1 MNTLLNLHRKL
12 SFFRIV
18 RYILLLLF
26 AMLLCG
32 CEKALEP
39 EYPDFLLSDSAIFED
54 TATIDG
60 AIANIYTAL
69 RDNSIVTGNTNG
81 ANVLLGLY
89 ADELD
94 FYRADSQIDNSF
106 YNHTVLPNDPA
117 VLDFW
122 NNSYALIYSSNAII
136 EGLENSPLPNSE
148 KDPFMGEA
156 LFLRAYLHFYLAQLF
171 GDIPY
176 IKTTDYTINSS
187 VSRMPLENVFSKM
200 EEDLLI
206 SKSLLPDMDSSGER
220 LRASKGVASAML
232 AKLYLYNQQWEEAF
246 QESNNLIESGVYS
259 WQPDLNQVFL
269 KESPSIIWQLK
280 PEFEGAATKE
290 GEIFVFDFGPPY
302 LYALTEEFIMG
313 FEPGDLRKDVWTR
326 EITDGSTSWFHP
338 FKYKQYMY
346 GGNSTEYSILFRLSE
361 QYLIRAEAELYL
373 GKLQEAKDDI
383 NTIRVRAGLQPTNA
397 NSSEDILNELMHQ
410 RKYELFTEQGNR
422 WFDLKRTDTAN
433 QILGPIK
440 SGWKS
445 TDVLFPLPQRE
456 LLLNPNLNP
465 QNPGY

>member
-12 SFFRIV
+12 PFFRTV

-26 AMLLCG
+26 ATLLCS

-54 TATIDG
+54 TATIDA

-106 YNHTVLPNDPA
+106 YKHTVLPNDPA

-122 NNSYALIYSSNAII
+122 NNSYALVYSANAII
-136 EGLENSPLPNSE
+136 EGLENSPLSDSE
-148 KDPFMGEA
+148 KDPFKGEA
-156 LFLRAYLHFYLAQLF
+156 LFLRAYLHFYLSQLF

-176 IKTTDYTINSS
+176 IKTTDYTINAS
-187 VSRMPLENVFSKM
+187 VSRMPLEAVFNQMK
-200 EEDLLI
+200 EDVQTA
-206 SKSLLPDMDSSGER
+206 KSLLPDIESSGEK
-220 LRASKGVASAML
+220 LRISKSVATAFL
-232 AKLYLYNQQWEEAF
+232 AKIYLYNKQWQKAF
-246 QESNNLIESGVYS
+246 EESNNLIESGVYS

-269 KESPSIIWQLK
+269 KESPSTIWQLK
-280 PEFEGAATKE
+280 PEFEGAGTKE
-290 GEIFVFDFGPPY
+290 AEIFVFDFGPPY
-302 LYALTEEFIMG
+302 LYALTDELIMG
-313 FEPGDLRKDVWTR
+313 FEAGDLRKDIWTR
-326 EITDGSTSWFHP
+326 EITDGSTSWYHA
-338 FKYKQYMY
+338 FKYKQYIY
-346 GGNSTEYSILFRLSE
+346 GGNSSEYSILFRLSE
-361 QYLIRAEAELYL
+361 QYLIRAEAALQL
-373 GKLQEAKDDI
+373 GRLQEAKNNIDVV
-383 NTIRVRAGLQPTNA
+383 RLRAGLQPTNA
-397 NSSEDILNELMHQ
+397 ASSDEIFKELMHQ

-422 WFDLKRTDTAN
+422 WFDLKRTETAN

-465 QNPGY
+465 QNSGY